1 MVLLDHENYQKKRF
15 YHPFCGMF
23 RCGMFWMWDILDV
36 GCLGCGIF
44 RMWNVW
50 EMRSWGCRMLGIKR
64 YLGCGKF
71 GVWDVRDV
79 RFSRCRMF
87 WIWYIKNQSE
97 KLTDSEKLNYLKEFK
112 SKNLNQ
118 L

>member
-1 MVLLDHENYQKKRF
+1 
-15 YHPFCGMF
+15 
-23 RCGMFWMWDILDV
+23 MWDILDV
-36 GCLGCGIF
+36 GCLGCGMF

-50 EMRSWGCRMLGIKR
+50 EMGSWGCRMLGIKR

-79 RFSRCRMF
+79 GFSRCGMF

-112 SKNLNQ
+112 NKNLNQ